1 MSLLFPIIMNQ
12 NTIKQKFVMN
22 MANVISL
29 TNFIN
34 HLCSYNTSCLQLCME
49 PSFLEECSIITQKNR
64 LSLVL
69 RY

>member
-34 HLCSYNTSCLQLCME
+34 HLCSSCLRLCME

-64 LSLVL
+64 LGLVL